1 VTEPDRERYADP
13 RAFAREVNLPLLGE
27 VEIPPLPPGAGL
39 PELLKSP
46 VPPDVARIVTSLTQ
60 TRQSLTLRSLL
71 LSGYAHDP
79 ELFALGLAIAREWGR
94 QGISVALADLNF
106 WSPAVVRP
114 AQAPPEGLVDMLE
127 FGCSFRRVAWEV
139 VAERLWLVTPGSY
152 LPDAERIV
160 EHPDWDR
167 VLRVL
172 AGSVDVTIFVAPL
185 LERSGFLG
193 RLSKRMDGVIV
204 GGSVERVPRTRLRDS
219 FLELWGSDAPII
231 GCVGILPAAPPAV
244 EARVPA
250 PPPAPAAL
258 PRVPAEPPVPVVSP
272 PAASEAPTP
281 PTGLPSA
288 PTAFE
293 PRVPPGRPAAP
304 RQTLPVGDEPDARAE
319 EPDQALVEAL
329 TREALEGTLPPAA
342 RRRSRLGPWLVAV
355 SLLVVVGGAGTVL
368 LRLHLFGPRG
378 AAFQEAPPTG
388 TDQVLP
394 AGLGAP
400 SGTGLPASPDDST
413 AAAPAALPGDAGA
426 TEFPYHVHVAS
437 FRSEATV
444 ERIADGLR
452 AHGLDAWYESAA
464 DMPGW
469 YRVFVGRFATY
480 EEAAAEAESLLHR
493 GLVERAQAFP
503 DRPR

>member
-1 VTEPDRERYADP
+1 MTEPDRERYADP

-27 VEIPPLPPGAGL
+27 VEMPPLPPGAGL
-39 PELLKSP
+39 PELLKSS

-60 TRQSLTLRSLL
+60 TRRSLTLRSLL
-71 LSGYAHDP
+71 LAGYAHDP

-94 QGISVALADLNF
+94 QGLSVALTDLNF
-106 WSPAVVRP
+106 WSPAAVRP
-114 AQAPPEGLVDMLE
+114 AQDPPEGLVDMLE

-231 GCVGILPAAPPAV
+231 GCVGIRPAASPAA
-244 EARVPA
+244 EGRFAA
-250 PPPAPAAL
+250 PPPAPEAL
-258 PRVPAEPPVPVVSP
+258 PPAPTAPPPPGVAP
-272 PAASEAPTP
+272 PAASEAATP
-281 PTGLPSA
+281 PMALPS
-288 PTAFE
+288 T
-293 PRVPPGRPAAP
+293 PAASEP
-304 RQTLPVGDEPDARAE
+304 PAPPSSPETLQRAFPAADEPDAGAK
-319 EPDQALVEAL
+319 EPDESLVEAL
-329 TREALEGTLPPAA
+329 TREALEGTLLPPP
-342 RRRSRLGPWLVAV
+342 RRRSRLKPWLVAA
-355 SLLVVVGGAGTVL
+355 SLLVVAGGGGTTLVL
-368 LRLHLFGPRG
+368 LHPFGPRG
-378 AAFQEAPPTG
+378 AAFQDAPPSG
-388 TDQVLP
+388 TDPVLP
-394 AGLGAP
+394 AGLGTP
-400 SGTGLPASPDDST
+400 SGTGLPALPNDST
-413 AAAPAALPGDAGA
+413 AAAPGALPGDAGA
-426 TEFPYHVHVAS
+426 EAFPYHVHVAS

-444 ERIADGLR
+444 QRIAGGLR
-452 AHGLDAWYESAA
+452 AQGLDAWYEPAA

-480 EEAAAEAESLLHR
+480 EEAGAEAESLLNR
-493 GLVERAQAFP
+493 GLVEQAQAFP